1 MLKEDYDNYNEEKE
15 SALSD
20 FKNEFGNDL
29 EREFIEKNIGK
40 YDEFYKEEIIKN
52 ENVIIA
58 DINNDFLEKYEDEF
72 NKFCEEQYYEYVDIC
87 NTKYN

>member
-58 DINNDFLEKYEDEF
+58 DINNDFLEKFEDEF